1 LKAELVPVG
10 ELTRRQLD
18 YWYALAERAI
28 EPNPFFDPDFVLPAA
43 RGLGETGDVAIACVH
58 DGDEWLGCLP
68 VRRYQRWHRLPL
80 PCVAT
85 WRHSYCLL
93 GTPLLAPGRPG
104 EALAAIVEAMHT
116 NAGPVAFAALEWIPT
131 EGAVG
136 AALADLPGRPIP
148 FEQFSRAALRRRPQ
162 CDYLEG
168 QVKGKHRREFRRMAR
183 ALEEELEGELT
194 LVDRTGDPAAV
205 EAFLSLEASGWK
217 GREETALAAH
227 QGHAA
232 FFTEMSGAL
241 ASRRSFELLFLE
253 ANGETA
259 AARCS
264 LIAGEMSFCFKVAY
278 NERFSRYSP
287 GRELELRLIERFH
300 EENLLTSMD
309 SCADTGNELYN
320 RIWPDRREL
329 ATVAYR
335 SPGPLGLVARPGL
348 RGVVLARERKRQ

>member
-1 LKAELVPVG
+1 MKAELVPVG
-10 ELTRRQLD
+10 ELTCRQLD
-18 YWYALAERAI
+18 GWHALAERAI
-28 EPNPFFDPDFVLPAA
+28 EPNPFFDPDFVLPAV
-43 RGLGETGDVAIACVH
+43 RGLGEAGDVAIAYVR

-68 VRRYQRWHRLPL
+68 VRHYRRWHRLPL

-93 GTPLLAPGRPG
+93 GTPLLAPGQPG
-104 EALAAIVEAMHT
+104 EALAAIVEAMRT
-116 NAGPVAFAALEWIPT
+116 DAGSVAFAALEWIPA

-183 ALEEELEGELT
+183 ALEEELGGEMT
-194 LVDRTGDPAAV
+194 LVDRAGDPAAI

-217 GREETALAAH
+217 GREETALTADP
-227 QGHAA
+227 GHAA

-241 ASRRSFELLFLE
+241 ASRGAIELLFLE
-253 ANGETA
+253 ANGEVA

-264 LIAGEMSFCFKVAY
+264 LLAGGMSFCFKVAY
-278 NERFSRYSP
+278 DERFSRYSP
-287 GRELELRLIERFH
+287 GRELELRLVERFH
-300 EENLLTSMD
+300 EENHLTSMD
-309 SCADTGNELYN
+309 SCADAGNELYN

-329 ATVAYR
+329 ATLAYR
-335 SPGPLGLVARPGL
+335 SPGPLGIAARPGL
-348 RGVVLARERKRQ
+348 RGVVFARERKG